1 MVMKM
6 FKNIFLPNSINNYY
20 IFGQRIIGLDLRKN
34 RIVATQIFVSG
45 KKSKIEK
52 IETEIVNLEQS
63 NYDENLVNALK
74 NIFSRLDKAS
84 QIRSALPNSLTIF
97 KDLKLP
103 LIDYNKIAAILP
115 YEIESSIPFKLHDAI
130 IDFITINQDKKIKKS
145 EIIATITQKKYTE
158 YLDKLFSD
166 AQKNLNELTVDIL
179 STYCL
184 LKANNIFDKQKIALL
199 DLSYASTAILIIENG
214 NVTKIRTIPKGFR
227 WIIHEIS
234 ESKKIHLNEAWQQLE
249 RSGHNDFVKEI
260 NLYTKSL
267 SNDILFTLTSLNF
280 KPDKFLIMHSDL
292 NLDISRELY
301 ENLKTDVTYF
311 DPNSVIKN
319 NITKKLGVQLEN
331 NYLTSVSIAIPN
343 DIDYNF
349 NLLSYKI
356 DKSEKKL
363 ILEQLITTV
372 VLSIFVIGS
381 LFLLTFL
388 RTSNLKN
395 EYIKSNNELISVI
408 KKNFDISDPTILK
421 NSTTLINNVKTKV
434 DESESLWFS
443 FSKKTRF
450 SFIKYLQEL
459 SSIINAQE
467 IGLKLSKL
475 NLSEGS
481 IVIVGSVPNFTA
493 LTELEESLNK
503 SNLFS
508 NVTAPQETEFTITLT
523 LKKNDEEV

>member
-1 MVMKM
+1 ML
-6 FKNIFLPNSINNYY
+6 KNIFLPNSINNYY

-34 RIVATQIFVSG
+34 RIIATQIFVSG

-52 IETEIVNLEQS
+52 VETEIVNLEQN

-74 NIFSRLDKAS
+74 NIFSRLDKAN

-103 LIDYNKIAAILP
+103 FIDYNKIAAVLP
-115 YEIESSIPFKLHDAI
+115 FEIESSIPFKLYDAVV
-130 IDFITINQDKKIKKS
+130 DFVVTGQDKKSKKS
-145 EIIATITQKKYTE
+145 EIIAAVTQKKHTE

-166 AQKNLNELTVDIL
+166 AQKNLNELSVDIL
-179 STYCL
+179 SAYCL
-184 LKANNIFDKQKIALL
+184 LKSNNIFGKEKIVLL
-199 DLSYASTAILIIENG
+199 DLSYASTAILVVENG
-214 NVTKIRTIPKGFR
+214 SVTKIRTVPKGFR
-227 WIIHEIS
+227 GIIHDVS
-234 ESKKIHLNEAWQQLE
+234 ESKKVSLNEAWQQLE
-249 RSGHNDFVKEI
+249 RSGHNDYEKEI
-260 NLYTKSL
+260 NLYTKNL
-267 SNDILFTLTSLNF
+267 SNDILFTLASLGNF
-280 KPDKFLIMHSDL
+280 KADKFLIMHSDL
-292 NLDISRELY
+292 NLDISKELY

-311 DPNSVIKN
+311 DSNSVVKN

-459 SSIINAQE
+459 STIINAQD

-481 IVIVGSVPNFTA
+481 IVMAGSVPSFTS

-503 SNLFS
+503 SDLFS
-508 NVTAPQETEFTITLT
+508 NITVPQETEFTITLT